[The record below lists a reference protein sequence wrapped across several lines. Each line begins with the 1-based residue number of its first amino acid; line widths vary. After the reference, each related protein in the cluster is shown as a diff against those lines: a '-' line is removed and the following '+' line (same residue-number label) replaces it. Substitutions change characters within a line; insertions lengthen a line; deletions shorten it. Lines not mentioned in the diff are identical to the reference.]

1 MPGGNGFPRTAFML
15 IIYILCC
22 YFAVVRVRGG
32 ALSPVSHLTQ
42 VRHALTCEI
51 GSSRVHDICFSLVL
65 RATARRTPSAF
76 RSVRPCGT
84 SPSALIKLI
93 AEQLVPVPA

>member
-1 MPGGNGFPRTAFML
+1 MVFREPR
-15 IIYILCC
+15 LCSLFTS
-22 YFAVVRVRGG
+22 FAVILLLSGFDR
-32 ALSPVSHLTQ
+32 ALCPPVSHLTQ

-51 GSSRVHDICFSLVL
+51 GSSRVHDICLSLVL
-65 RATARRTPSAF
+65 RASARRTPSAF